1 MNASSELFVR
11 LPNRVRI
18 CYQTFGDPSDPAVI
32 LIPGKDKTFLLCSM
46 LSWPEPLIEKLQSSE
61 EGKRYFV
68 VRYDPRDTGLS
79 QEFPVPA
86 GYSIGDMAEDVELL
100 ADHLNLTNPGKGFHL
115 VGVSK
120 GGPVAYTVSARKPQK
135 VKSLT
140 LMFTSPGVS
149 PELPIKG
156 GLDLGFQPMLAGFLN
171 VKEAA
176 IQSGMKMYDAL
187 TTQPDES
194 ERREVEDLVTR
205 TVERE
210 YKHGTLFSK
219 GPNHGSASHEK
230 DGWPG
235 VDTLKQVKCPTT
247 VVQAGKDQTFG
258 EIHGKALVQAI
269 PCDVEYVLWE
279 DVGHELPRRIW
290 DRMAALVH
298 KTWERG
304 ECT

>member
-18 CYQTFGDPSDPAVI
+18 CYQTFGNPSDPAVI
-32 LIPGKDKTFLLCSM
+32 LIPGNASSM
-46 LSWPEPLIEKLQSSE
+46 LSWAEPLIEKLQSGE
-61 EGKRYFV
+61 DGRKYFII
-68 VRYDPRDTGLS
+68 RYDPRDTGLS

-100 ADHLNLTNPGKGFHL
+100 ADHLNLTVPDKGFHL

-120 GGPVAYTVSARKPQK
+120 GGPVAYTVSARRPQQ

-140 LMFTSPGVS
+140 LMYTSPGVS

-156 GLDLGFQPMLAGFLN
+156 GLDLGFQPMLAGFAN
-171 VKEAA
+171 VKETA

-187 TTQPDES
+187 TTQPDEA
-194 ERREVEDLVTR
+194 ERREVEKQVTR

-235 VDTLKQVKCPTT
+235 VGTLKQVKCPTT

-258 EIHGKALVQAI
+258 EIHGQALVQAI
-269 PCDVEYVLWE
+269 PGDVEYVLWE

-290 DRMAALVH
+290 ERMAALVQ

-304 ECT
+304 ESA

>member
-1 MNASSELFVR
+1 MNASPELFVK

-18 CYQTFGDPSDPAVI
+18 CYQTFGNPSDPAVI
-32 LIPGKDKTFLLCSM
+32 LVPGNAGSM
-46 LSWPEPLIEKLQSSE
+46 LFWPESLVEKLQLGE
-61 EGKRYFV
+61 DGKRYYII
-68 VRYDPRDTGLS
+68 RYDQRDTGLS

-86 GYSIGDMAEDVELL
+86 GYSVGDMAEDVELL
-100 ADHLNLTNPGKGFHL
+100 ADHLKLVDSSKGFHL

-120 GGPVAYTVSARKPQK
+120 GGPVAYTVSARRPQQ

-140 LMFTSPGVS
+140 LMFTSPG
-149 PELPIKG
+149 
-156 GLDLGFQPMLAGFLN
+156 PMLAGFGN
-171 VKEAA
+171 VKETA

-187 TTQPDES
+187 TTQPNEA
-194 ERREVEDLVTR
+194 ERKEVKELVTR
-205 TVERE
+205 IVERE

-258 EIHGKALVQAI
+258 EIHGEALVKAI
-269 PCDVEYVLWE
+269 PGDVEYIVWE

-290 DRMAALVH
+290 DRMAALVQ
-298 KTWERG
+298 KTWEKG
-304 ECT
+304 ERA

>member
-1 MNASSELFVR
+1 
-11 LPNRVRI
+11 
-18 CYQTFGDPSDPAVI
+18 
-32 LIPGKDKTFLLCSM
+32 M
-46 LSWPEPLIEKLQSSE
+46 LSWPEPLIEKLQLSE
-61 EGKRYFV
+61 DGKRYFV
-68 VRYDPRDTGLS
+68 IRYDPRDTGLS

-100 ADHLNLTNPGKGFHL
+100 ADHLNLTDPGKGFHL

-120 GGPVAYTVSARKPQK
+120 GGPVAYTVSARKPQQ

-149 PELPIKG
+149 PDLPIRG
-156 GLDLGFQPMLAGFLN
+156 GLDLGFQPMLTGFPN
-171 VKEAA
+171 VKETA
-176 IQSGMKMYDAL
+176 IKSGMKMYDAL

-247 VVQAGKDQTFG
+247 VVQAARDQTFG

-269 PCDVEYVLWE
+269 PCDVEYVLWD
-279 DVGHELPRRIW
+279 DVGHELPRRVW

-298 KTWERG
+298 ETWERG